1 MSTDGIKIFY
11 TDEDVKNKLI
21 GEDICF
27 GAHTP
32 MGIILDI
39 ESFDVETMS
48 ARVIVEYPDGEIRY
62 GTIEIDDDLGGFD
75 AKEAYAL
82 GL

>member
-1 MSTDGIKIFY
+1 MMRTIEQAAEVLYDIVDIKNRF
-11 TDEDVKNKLI
+11 V

-32 MGIILDI
+32 MGIIQEI
-39 ESFDVETMS
+39 VSFDNENME
-48 ARVIVEYPDGEIRY
+48 AKIIVEYPDGETKS

-75 AKEAYAL
+75 ARE
-82 GL
+82 